1 MFSLELSIT
10 CAFFFATIWFKSS
23 TTNKWY
29 KYELPAPQ
37 FKTQTCHQCSIPE
50 LFSIFQNHISFN
62 FRLILVY
69 IYIFNHIP
77 QISLWGPSPSPCW
90 SASAAK
96 ICCRGSW
103 VPWTPATSGASPGA
117 ARSCAERPRGR
128 RVCWRWRRAARC
140 RGMNWNRCTSIVWRC
155 ITMNI
160 VRL

>member
-69 IYIFNHIP
+69 IYIQSYSPDLPVGTIAIAMLERLSSQDLLP
-77 QISLWGPSPSPCW
+77 WILGSLDARHVWRV
-90 SASAAK
+90 A
-96 ICCRGSW
+96 RG
-103 VPWTPATSGASPGA
+103 
-117 ARSCAERPRGR
+117 CAELRRTATRPQSLLTLAESCKVQGDELEPLYKHS
-128 RVCWRWRRAARC
+128 
-140 RGMNWNRCTSIVWRC
+140 M
-155 ITMNI
+155 TMYHYEYS
-160 VRL
+160 

>member
-69 IYIFNHIP
+69 IYIYSIIFP
-77 QISLWGPSPSPCW
+77 RSPCGDHRHRHVG
-90 SASAAK
+90 APQQPRSAAVDPGFLG
-96 ICCRGSW
+96 RPPRLARRPGLR
-103 VPWTPATSGASPGA
+103 GA
-117 ARSCAERPRGR
+117 AQNGHEAAEFADAGGELQGAGGWTGT
-128 RVCWRWRRAARC
+128 VVQA
-140 RGMNWNRCTSIVWRC
+140 
-155 ITMNI
+155 
-160 VRL
+160 